1 VSPAGPAD
9 TVKVAYEVK
18 RGDTLSSLAARYRT
32 TVASI
37 KALNGL
43 KSDRIMPGAR
53 LIILAPRNGGQA
65 QH

>member
-1 VSPAGPAD
+1 M
-9 TVKVAYEVK
+9 
-18 RGDTLSSLAARYRT
+18 RYRT

-43 KSDRIMPGAR
+43 KSDLLMPGAR
-53 LIILAPRNGGQA
+53 LTIHTPRDGRRP